1 MGINLL
7 KCKLMI
13 VNYFKINEI
22 DMLHNF
28 TVVCGKIMH
37 FMATAFFFHIQKRL
51 IIGIINVMCLDDMNI
66 S

>member
-1 MGINLL
+1 
-7 KCKLMI
+7 MI

-37 FMATAFFFHIQKRL
+37 FMATAFFFSHTEK
-51 IIGIINVMCLDDMNI
+51 INNWDNKCDVLR
-66 S
+66 